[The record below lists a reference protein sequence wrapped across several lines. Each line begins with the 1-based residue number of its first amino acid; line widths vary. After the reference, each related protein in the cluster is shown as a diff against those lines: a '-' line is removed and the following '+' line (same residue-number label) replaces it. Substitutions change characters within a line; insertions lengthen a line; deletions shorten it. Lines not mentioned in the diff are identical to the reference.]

1 VNDMQLLEQIAIFLL
16 TAVLIVPIFQRL
28 KLGAVLGYLAAG
40 MIIGPWGLV
49 VIGDV
54 ESTLKFSEFGV
65 VLLLFLIGL
74 ELEPRRLW
82 TLRNSVF
89 GLGGTQVAVTGM
101 VIMLLAIAFGFMW
114 QAALIIG
121 LGCAMSSTAL
131 VMSSLAERGQLLTR
145 YGRESF
151 AILLFQDLAVIPL
164 LALLPLLA
172 AASGH
177 DGNQLLGAAKGIAVI
192 TVFIAGS
199 RLLVRPALK
208 FIALNRSREVFT
220 AAALLLVIGT
230 ALIMETIGLSMSLGA
245 FLAGVLLADSEF
257 RHELEADIEP
267 FKGLLLG
274 LFFIAVGMN
283 ANLTLVWNAPLTLFG
298 LALGMMLIK
307 FVLMYAISRATGTPN
322 NTAQKLAIAL
332 AQGGEFAFVLFTA
345 AAVLGVFDLET
356 SQMLIMVVTISMLLA
371 PLLIVAHDRL
381 ITLWLDRNS
390 TPEYDVIDG
399 PGNPVIIAG
408 FGRVGQIVS
417 RVLRMCG
424 IPFTALE
431 ANYQQV
437 DFVRR
442 FGSKIYFGDATRL
455 DLLLSAKTGE
465 AKLFVLAIDDVE
477 ASMKTAAL
485 VRQHFPELPIL
496 ARARNRTHYF
506 QLRDLGIQMI
516 YRETF
521 LSSIELAH
529 QALLKLGFTVTAA
542 KRAVALF
549 RQHDEDLI
557 EVQHAVHHDEA
568 QLIQNAQLA
577 TEQLKS
583 LFEADT
589 VNLLQQEFEVTK
601 PNPEN

>member
-1 VNDMQLLEQIAIFLL
+1 MHLLEQVAIFLL
-16 TAVLIVPIFQRL
+16 TAVLIVPLFQRL
-28 KLGAVLGYLAAG
+28 KLGAVLGYLASG
-40 MIIGPWGLV
+40 MIIGPWGMGL
-49 VIGDV
+49 IGDV

-89 GLGGTQVAVTGM
+89 GLGGAQVAATGL
-101 VIMLLAIAFGFMW
+101 VIGTIALASGFSW
-114 QAALIIG
+114 QAALITG

-131 VMSSLAERGQLLTR
+131 VMTSLSERGQLLTR

-151 AILLFQDLAVIPL
+151 AVLLFQDLAVIPL

-172 AASGH
+172 AVPGHGAS
-177 DGNQLLGAAKGIAVI
+177 QWLGAVKGIAVI
-192 TVFIAGS
+192 AVFIGGS
-199 RLLVRPALK
+199 RLLIRPALK
-208 FIALNRSREVFT
+208 FIARNRSREVFT

-230 ALIMETIGLSMSLGA
+230 ALIMEKIGLSMSLGA

-274 LFFIAVGMN
+274 LFFIAVGMS
-283 ANLTLVWNAPLTLFG
+283 ANLTLVWSEPLTLLG
-298 LALGMMLIK
+298 LALAMMLIK
-307 FVLMYAISRATGTPN
+307 FTVMYAISRATGAN
-322 NTAQKLAIAL
+322 NIHAQRLAVAL
-332 AQGGEFAFVLFTA
+332 AQGGEFAFVLLA
-345 AAVLGVFDLET
+345 AATGLGVFDLKT
-356 SQMLIMVVTISMLLA
+356 SQLLIMAVTVSLLFA
-371 PLLIVAHDRL
+371 PLLFVTHDRM
-381 ITLWLDRNS
+381 ISRWLERTS

-408 FGRVGQIVS
+408 FGRVGQVVS
-417 RVLRMCG
+417 RILRMCG
-424 IPFTALE
+424 IPFTAIE
-431 ANYQQV
+431 VNYQQV

-455 DLLLSAKTGE
+455 DLLISAKIGN

-477 ASMKTAAL
+477 ASLKTAAL
-485 VRQHFPELPIL
+485 IREHFPDLPIL
-496 ARARNRTHYF
+496 ARARNRTHHF
-506 QLRDLGIQMI
+506 QLRDLGITMI

-521 LSSIELAH
+521 LSSIAIAQ
-529 QALLKLGFTVTAA
+529 QALLNLGFTAA
-542 KRAVALF
+542 AAERAASLF
-549 RQHDEDLI
+549 RQHDESLI

-568 QLIQNAQLA
+568 QLIQNSQLA

-589 VNLLQQEFEVTK
+589 VNLLQQNARTTNTELK
-601 PNPEN
+601 Q